1 MGKVFIS
8 YSHKDEDWVK
18 NYLLVNL
25 ERKGIQ
31 CHIDFRDFE
40 IGKPSIFNMEHAVET
55 CEKTILVYTPNWV
68 ESEWGQFEGVL
79 LQTESPL
86 NLKKKILPLMI
97 EKYDLPKR
105 LSIFTYADFTDKN
118 KWDFQ
123 LERLINQIKRD
134 FAAQEP
140 EKIKYPLLDDKNI
153 DTTRL
158 PETGF
163 ELFGR
168 QKELKLLS
176 EAWEY
181 GRINV
186 LSFVAYGG
194 VGKSTLVNKW
204 LEKMRWDNYRGA
216 EKVFAWSFYS
226 QGTSE
231 YVTSADMFI
240 NYTLKWFGDK
250 NPEKGSAWDK
260 GKRLARLICQYKTL
274 LILDG
279 LEPLQSGLGIEK
291 GEIKDP
297 ALTMLITE
305 LAKYNKGLC
314 IITTRERIPELDRY
328 TKTSKQENLEY
339 ISDEA
344 GKKLLQLRG
353 VEGKENKLV
362 KVVNEFGNHA
372 LAINLLAEYL
382 HQFPGHSVNKAFEIP
397 DIDIPE
403 EKGKYPCRI
412 IEAFAEQF
420 GTNSPEFEL
429 LSVLGLFDRPVE
441 KKAINSIINDTPIPG
456 LTLHLSK
463 IKEAAWHHLL
473 DNLRKYKLIA
483 RKSEHRPTTIDC
495 HPLVREYFG
504 EKLKSENPKAWGKA
518 HSRLYKYYK
527 KLPKKKYPDTLEEME
542 PLFAAVMHGCL
553 AGRHQKAMEDVYWK
567 KIRRKKEAYT
577 IKKLGAFGA
586 DLACLS
592 SFFESLWDRPASGLI
607 EATKSAVLA
616 WAGFRLRAVG
626 RLEEAIQPMKVGLEL
641 VVNNKGW
648 ENAAIATNN
657 LSELSLTLGE
667 VKEAEKYA
675 KQSVK
680 FADRSEDDNW
690 KFISR
695 TTLADVHHQAGR
707 IKEAKSLFIKAED
720 MQKKRQPE
728 YPYLYSLWGFRY
740 CDLLI
745 SSGWYREALE
755 RTKTS
760 FRYIKEGGRYSLLD
774 IALHNLSIGKALMF
788 QSIQDK
794 SKDFS
799 NTENYLNQA
808 VDGLREAGTQH
819 YLPRGLLT
827 RAALYKHQKNFTQS
841 WEDLNETCQIAK
853 YSKMRLYLADYY
865 LGLCRNIKS
874 QLATSSWQLPDN
886 SYEIIEDGKEI
897 SLSKEEMEAKFKEY
911 LEKAEKLIEETGYHR
926 RDRKLKE
933 LRN

>member
-140 EKIKYPLLDDKNI
+140 EKIKYPLLDDKDI

-181 GRINV
+181 NRINV

-260 GKRLARLICQYKTL
+260 GKRLARFICQYKTL

-279 LEPLQSGLGIEK
+279 LEPLQSCLGIEK

-297 ALTMLITE
+297 ALTMLITD

-314 IITTRERIPELDRY
+314 IITTRERIPELDLY

-353 VEGKENKLV
+353 AEGKENKLV

-382 HQFPGHSVNKAFEIP
+382 HQFPGHSVNKASEIP

-429 LSVLGLFDRPVE
+429 LSILGLFDRPVE
-441 KKAINSIINDTPIPG
+441 KKAINSIISGTPIPG

-473 DNLRKYKLIA
+473 DNLRKYKLTA

-495 HPLVREYFG
+495 HPLVREHFG
-504 EKLKSENPKAWGKA
+504 EKLKSENPKAWKEA
-518 HSRLYKYYK
+518 HSRLYEYYK
-527 KLPKKKYPDTLEEME
+527 NLPEKLYGKYLPDTLEEVE

-553 AGRHQKAMEDVYWK
+553 AGRHQEAHNVYWK
-567 KIRRKKEAYT
+567 RIHRKNKHY
-577 IKKLGAFGA
+577 IYHKLGAFGA

-592 SFFESLWDRPASGLI
+592 SFFESLWERPASGLT
-607 EATKSAVLA
+607 EEVKAAVLS
-616 WAGFRLRAVG
+616 WAGFALRAVG
-626 RLEEAIQPMKVGLEL
+626 RLGEASQPMKAGLKMYIKQKNWKYSAITAINLNEL
-641 VVNNKGW
+641 
-648 ENAAIATNN
+648 
-657 LSELSLTLGE
+657 LLTLGE

-680 FADRSEDDNW
+680 VADQSGHGFSMNTG
-690 KFISR
+690 R
-695 TTLADVHHQAGR
+695 TRLADVYHQVGR
-707 IKEAKSLFIKAED
+707 IKNAEELFIEAED
-720 MQKKRQPE
+720 MQKKREPQ
-728 YPYLYSLWGFRY
+728 YPYLYSLSGFLY
-740 CDLLI
+740 SNLLI
-745 SSGWYREALE
+745 SLGRYPEVLE
-755 RTKTS
+755 RTKET
-760 FRYIKEGGRYSLLD
+760 IKWVRNLLS
-774 IALHNLSIGKALMF
+774 IALDNLSLGRALML

-799 NTENYLNQA
+799 EVERFLDQA
-808 VDGLREAGTQH
+808 VDGLRKSGYQY
-819 YLPRGLLT
+819 YLPLGLFT
-827 RAALYKHQKNFTQS
+827 RAVLYRQQKKFLQS
-841 WEDLNETCQIAK
+841 WEDLDEAREIAE
-853 YSKMRLYLADYY
+853 YGKMRLHLVDYF
-865 LGLCRNIKS
+865 LEVCRNIKS
-874 QLATSSWQLPDN
+874 QLAASSSQSPEN
-886 SYEIIEDGKEI
+886 NYQIIKDGKKL
-897 SLSKEEMEAKFKEY
+897 SLPKEEMEAKFKEY

-926 RDRKLKE
+926 RDGKLKE